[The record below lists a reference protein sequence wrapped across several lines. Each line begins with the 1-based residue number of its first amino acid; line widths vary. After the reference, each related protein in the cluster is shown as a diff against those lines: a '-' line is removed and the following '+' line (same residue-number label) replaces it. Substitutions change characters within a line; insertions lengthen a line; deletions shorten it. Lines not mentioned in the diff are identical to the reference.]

1 MESLIAKYRSL
12 RDGVETTFVRY
23 LMQKINWK
31 ARAIRIEGARGTGKS
46 TLMLQY
52 IKEQLPVKNT
62 LYLTLD
68 DLYFRQHTLTEVAEE
83 FYQLGGRYLFLDEV
97 HKYQGWQTEVKN
109 LYDFKKELQLVIS
122 GSSILALQKSSADLS
137 RRVMEY
143 HLPGLSFREYLSLL
157 HGIDLPAYTFEEIIR
172 DHESISG
179 LIIKKVKALLAHYH
193 HYIKYGVYP
202 FFIEGEAAYLTKLNQ
217 LINVIIDYD
226 LPEARAMEGAS
237 LARLKK
243 LLYIISRSVPF
254 TPNIH
259 KLSVAVGTSRI
270 RVLEMLDTLEKA
282 QLIRNLRSDVKG
294 ISLMNKPD
302 KIYLNNTNLVHALA
316 DEKPNKGNIRETLFL
331 SHVQDAGLTVS
342 YPKVGDFKVN
352 EKYTFEVG
360 GKEKTNVQIKGVK
373 NAYIV
378 ADDIEYGFGNK
389 IPLWLFGF
397 LY

>member
-1 MESLIAKYRSL
+1 MDSLIVKYRAL
-12 RDGVETTFVRY
+12 LEGIETTFTRSI
-23 LMQKINWK
+23 MQKINWK

-52 IKEQLPVKNT
+52 IKKHLPAKNT

-83 FYQLGGRYLFLDEV
+83 FYQVGGRYLFLDEV
-97 HKYQGWQTEVKN
+97 HKYQGWQTEIKN
-109 LYDFKKELQLVIS
+109 LYDFKRDLQLVIS

-137 RRVMEY
+137 RRVIEY

-157 HGIDLPAYTFEEIIR
+157 HGIDLPAYTFDEIIR
-172 DHESISG
+172 DHENISG
-179 LIIKKVKALLAHYH
+179 LIVKNVKALLGQYR

-202 FFIEGEAAYLTKLNQ
+202 FFIEGEAAYLIKLNQ

-243 LLYIISRSVPF
+243 LLFVLSRSVPF

-259 KLSVAVGTSRI
+259 KLSETVGTSRV
-270 RVLEMLDTLEKA
+270 RVLEMLDALEKA
-282 QLIRNLRSDVKG
+282 QLIRNLRSDAKG

-302 KIYLNNTNLVHALA
+302 KIYLSNTNLVHALA

-331 SHVQDAGLTVS
+331 SHLQDAGLIVTH
-342 YPKVGDFKVN
+342 PKAGDFIVN
-352 EKYTFEVG
+352 EKYVFEIG
-360 GKEKTNVQIKGVK
+360 GKDKTNAQIKGQK
-373 NAYIV
+373 NAYLV
-378 ADDIEYGFGNK
+378 ADDIEYGIGNK